1 MATDGD
7 DTSSTIYI
15 DDLIATNPSGSQY
28 KYEGDEHLRFIKKVL
43 KNTFPNITGPITA
56 TETELNY
63 VKGVTS
69 QLSGNSQVATLT
81 SKTINNPIIGG
92 LIERN
97 DFYTA
102 SVTAGA
108 VTIAPTSNANDRFY
122 TALSGGSITSLTFT
136 GTVSKYRDI
145 TWLVYH
151 NGTNSMADTVW
162 PSNVYFTGTAPAI
175 PAGTSGYYSI
185 FKFQQYGN
193 IFICYAYA
201 TNCAPA

>member
-63 VKGVTS
+63 VDGVTS
-69 QLSGNSQVATLT
+69 QLSGNSQTATLT

-92 LIERN
+92 ILER
-97 DFYTA
+97 DAFYTA
-102 SVTAGA
+102 NVDAGA
-108 VTIAPTSNANDRFY
+108 VTIAPTAAANDKFY
-122 TALSGGSITSLTFT
+122 TGPAANITSLTFT

-145 TWLVYH
+145 TWIFFH
-151 NGTNSMADTVW
+151 NGSYSMADTVW

-175 PAGTSGYYSI
+175 PAGTSGNYSI
-185 FKFQQYGN
+185 FKFQQYGTV
-193 IFICYAYA
+193 FICYAYA
-201 TNCAPA
+201 INCAPS